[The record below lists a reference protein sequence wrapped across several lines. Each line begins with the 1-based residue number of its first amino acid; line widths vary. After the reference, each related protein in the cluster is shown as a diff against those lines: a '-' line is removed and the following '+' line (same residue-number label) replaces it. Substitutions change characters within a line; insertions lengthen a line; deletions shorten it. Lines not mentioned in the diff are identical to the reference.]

1 MKKKGDIWISAVI
14 YIALGVVVL
23 TVVLAAGLPVI
34 QKMKDQYTIS
44 QTKEIMFRID
54 ESIRSVYSQ
63 GPGAQIP
70 LKTKISRGELKV
82 FEDEKMIIWTFPS
95 KVMKSELN
103 TEIQEGNLQ
112 TITTENP
119 ILKGKYVVNLSLN
132 YSAQSIDLS
141 MPQQI
146 DFLGVNQILI
156 RNEGASETIPAN
168 INISITSI

>member
-1 MKKKGDIWISAVI
+1 MVSAVI

-23 TVVLAAGLPVI
+23 TVVLSAGLPVI

-70 LKTKISRGELKV
+70 LKTKISRGQLKV
-82 FEDEKMIIWTFPS
+82 IQDEENITWTFQS

-103 TEIQEGNLQ
+103 TLIKEGNLQ
-112 TITTENP
+112 IITTENSMV
-119 ILKGKYVVNLSLN
+119 KGNYNVNLTLD
-132 YSAQSIDLS
+132 YSSQPTIDITL
-141 MPQQI
+141 PQPI
-146 DFLGVNQILI
+146 DFLGTNQILI
-156 RNEGASETIPAN
+156 RNEGASTDPLN
-168 INISITSI
+168 PDDINISITSI